1 VNSILE
7 QIAKVGIV
15 PVIAIEN
22 ADEAPALARA
32 LLAGGLPVA
41 EVTFRTAAGE
51 EAIRRI
57 SEEAPEMLVG
67 AGTVLNVP
75 QAEAAVAAGAKFIVS
90 PGLDEETVRFCQQN
104 AMPVFPGC
112 ATPTEMQAALNLGL
126 THLKFFPAQQA
137 GGLAYLKAVSAAYPV
152 LRFMPTGGIGPKN
165 LREYLAFEKIFA
177 CGGSW
182 MCPKDLINASA
193 WGEITRLCEEVIAS
207 KEGEIS

>member
-1 VNSILE
+1 MNPILE
-7 QIAKVGIV
+7 QIQKIGVV

-22 ADEAPALARA
+22 ADQAPALARA

-57 SEEAPEMLVG
+57 AAEVPEVLVG
-67 AGTVLNVP
+67 AGTILNAE
-75 QAEAAVAAGAKFIVS
+75 QAERAMRAGAQFIVS
-90 PGLDEETVRFCQQN
+90 PGLDLETVRWCRETGL
-104 AMPVFPGC
+104 PVFPGC
-112 ATPTEMQAALNLGL
+112 ATPSEMQAALNSGL
-126 THLKFFPAQQA
+126 THIKFFPAEQA
-137 GGLAYLKAVSAAYPV
+137 GGLAYLKAVSAAYPA

-182 MCPKDLINASA
+182 MCPKDLINAGD
-193 WGEITRLCEEVIAS
+193 WEEIIKLS
-207 KEGEIS
+207 KEAVNESRNVR

>member
-1 VNSILE
+1 MNPILE
-7 QIAKVGIV
+7 QIAQISIV
-15 PVIAIEN
+15 PVIAIED
-22 ADEAPALARA
+22 AAAAPALARA

-51 EAIRRI
+51 EAIRCI
-57 SEEAPEMLVG
+57 VEEVPEMLVG
-67 AGTVLNVP
+67 AGTVLNVA
-75 QAEAAVAAGAKFIVS
+75 QAEQAMRAGAKFIVS
-90 PGLDEETVRFCQQN
+90 PGLDEGTVRFCQQN
-104 AMPVFPGC
+104 GLPVFPGC

-126 THLKFFPAQQA
+126 TYLKFFPAEQA

-182 MCPKDLINASA
+182 MCPKDLISA
-193 WGEITRLCEEVIAS
+193 GDWETIMQLC
-207 KEGEIS
+207 KEARELR